1 MTGIIYWFLGLE
13 LALLFGTVTFL
24 LNIIPTLGSMIA
36 VLLPL
41 PVAFLQFDAPIM
53 IVLIII
59 LPTIVH
65 IMIGN
70 IFEPKFFGKTF
81 NLHPVTIII
90 ALLFWGMIWGITG
103 MLLAAPL
110 TAIIRI
116 LFEQSDTTKPIA
128 LLLSGKL
135 HLKN

>member
-1 MTGIIYWFLGLE
+1 MEDSL
-13 LALLFGTVTFL
+13 VTSFTEKPQ
-24 LNIIPTLGSMIA
+24 LNQGWINGGYFVI
-36 VLLPL
+36 
-41 PVAFLQFDAPIM
+41 
-53 IVLIII
+53 
-59 LPTIVH
+59 
-65 IMIGN
+65 
-70 IFEPKFFGKTF
+70 EPKFFGKTF

-135 HLKN
+135 HLIN